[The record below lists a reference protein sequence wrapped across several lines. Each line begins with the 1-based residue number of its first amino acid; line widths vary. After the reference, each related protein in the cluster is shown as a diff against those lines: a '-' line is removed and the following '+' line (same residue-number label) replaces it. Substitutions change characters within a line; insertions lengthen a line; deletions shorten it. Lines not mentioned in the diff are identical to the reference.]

1 MTRNEYS
8 SNSTIHSGFNTP
20 NSTAEVEINT
30 VNTIT
35 VNSDLIKLIKFK
47 LKKSRKKHDFTYHYL
62 YFCHVIGYLKNSHKK
77 FKDTEYANIHYKTM
91 VSIISKYKYSEI
103 VSNLLSWGI
112 IATDDEY
119 QAGFKSKGYKLLP
132 PYDVP
137 NKTIIIKDDK
147 INMKLTQFKNKSLQQ
162 LKKMPESYNYL
173 HISNTWIKM
182 DYSTASTY
190 NNAFYFT
197 EPDSYN
203 ANFYSI
209 CNYRDLN
216 HKFQIDK
223 SNRIHTNLTNLKSD
237 FRRFLS
243 VQGEKLG
250 QVDIRNSQPL
260 FLYLVI
266 KDNPEIPDTEKQEY
280 RQLVEEG
287 RFYEMFMEKLNL
299 TADKRKEVKEMT
311 YKYIFY
317 GESRNIDK
325 KYLNI
330 FREKFPNI
338 LGFINQIKNPD
349 YKQFAILL
357 QKAESRFVIGKVVP
371 EFIQRNSTT
380 QEFVSTIH
388 DSIVVK
394 ASKLNEAKQ
403 IMAECFKLE
412 GIEPKLEISLF

>member
-1 MTRNEYS
+1 
-8 SNSTIHSGFNTP
+8 
-20 NSTAEVEINT
+20 
-30 VNTIT
+30 
-35 VNSDLIKLIKFK
+35 
-47 LKKSRKKHDFTYHYL
+47 
-62 YFCHVIGYLKNSHKK
+62 
-77 FKDTEYANIHYKTM
+77 
-91 VSIISKYKYSEI
+91 
-103 VSNLLSWGI
+103 
-112 IATDDEY
+112 
-119 QAGFKSKGYKLLP
+119 
-132 PYDVP
+132 
-137 NKTIIIKDDK
+137 
-147 INMKLTQFKNKSLQQ
+147 
-162 LKKMPESYNYL
+162 
-173 HISNTWIKM
+173 
-182 DYSTASTY
+182 
-190 NNAFYFT
+190 
-197 EPDSYN
+197 
-203 ANFYSI
+203 
-209 CNYRDLN
+209 
-216 HKFQIDK
+216 
-223 SNRIHTNLTNLKSD
+223 
-237 FRRFLS
+237 
-243 VQGEKLG
+243 
-250 QVDIRNSQPL
+250 
-260 FLYLVI
+260 VI

>member
-20 NSTAEVEINT
+20 NTTAEVEIYT

-47 LKKSRKKHDFTYHYL
+47 LKKSRHRYDFTYHYL

-77 FKDTEYANIHYKTM
+77 FMDTEYANIHNKTM
-91 VSIISKYKYSEI
+91 VSVISKYKYSEI

-119 QAGFKSKGYKLLP
+119 QAGFKSKGFKLSP

-147 INMKLTQFKNKSLQQ
+147 INMKLTQFNSKSLQQ

-182 DYSTASTY
+182 NYSTASTY

-216 HKFQIDK
+216 YKFQIDK

-237 FRRFLS
+237 FRRFLT

-317 GESRNIDK
+317 GESRNIDNR
-325 KYLNI
+325 YLNL

-371 EFIQRNSTT
+371 EFIQRNTT
-380 QEFVSTIH
+380 SQEFISTIH

-403 IMAECFKLE
+403 VMQECFKLA

>member
-1 MTRNEYS
+1 
-8 SNSTIHSGFNTP
+8 
-20 NSTAEVEINT
+20 
-30 VNTIT
+30 
-35 VNSDLIKLIKFK
+35 
-47 LKKSRKKHDFTYHYL
+47 
-62 YFCHVIGYLKNSHKK
+62 
-77 FKDTEYANIHYKTM
+77 
-91 VSIISKYKYSEI
+91 
-103 VSNLLSWGI
+103 
-112 IATDDEY
+112 
-119 QAGFKSKGYKLLP
+119 
-132 PYDVP
+132 
-137 NKTIIIKDDK
+137 
-147 INMKLTQFKNKSLQQ
+147 
-162 LKKMPESYNYL
+162 MPESYNFLYM
-173 HISNTWIKM
+173 SNTWIKM
-182 DYSTASTY
+182 DFTTASTY

-209 CNYRDLN
+209 CNYRDSN
-216 HKFQIDK
+216 YRFHTDK

-250 QVDIRNSQPL
+250 QVDIKNSQPL
-260 FLYLVI
+260 FLYLII
-266 KDNPEIPDTEKQEY
+266 KDNADISDSEKQEY

-299 TADKRKEVKEMT
+299 TADKRDEVKEMT

-317 GESRNIDK
+317 GESRNMDNR
-325 KYLNI
+325 YLNL

-338 LGFINQIKNPD
+338 MKFINQVKKPD

-371 EFIQRNSTT
+371 EFIQRNTT
-380 QEFVSTIH
+380 SQEFISTIH

-403 IMAECFKLE
+403 VMQECFKLE
-412 GIEPKLEISLF
+412 GIEPKLEVSLF